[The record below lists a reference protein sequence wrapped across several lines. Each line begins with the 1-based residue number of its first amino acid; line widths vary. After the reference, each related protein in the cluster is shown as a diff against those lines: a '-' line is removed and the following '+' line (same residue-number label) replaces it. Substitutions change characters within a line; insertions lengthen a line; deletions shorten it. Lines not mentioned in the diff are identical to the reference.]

1 MSHWNRSILEILFR
15 LIPHQR
21 FSDGVSDFLIRY
33 PFVCTC
39 FFAAA
44 FYLAW
49 MKNDDHKTVRRYWL
63 LKIVLG
69 FAIAVGITLLVR
81 PWISWPAPARNP
93 AFQDLFPQYLWGQG
107 TNNCFPSHSTLAY
120 FLVGVGFWPLR
131 RDLSIALS
139 LWTLVT
145 VSLPRVY
152 LGGHYPIDV
161 LASMILVF
169 AVLGAIWRWPFPA
182 AVGTWLVSDRPRIS
196 LRNLFLS
203 IWIFELAEGFRV
215 TEFLVNTASRLL
227 SWH

>member
-1 MSHWNRSILEILFR
+1 M
-15 LIPHQR
+15 
-21 FSDGVSDFLIRY
+21 
-33 PFVCTC
+33 CTG

-49 MKNDDHKTVRRYWL
+49 VKNDDRKTVRRCCL
-63 LKIVLG
+63 LKTVVG
-69 FAIAVGITLLVR
+69 FGIAVVITLLVR

-93 AFQDLFPQYLWGQG
+93 TFLHLFPQYLWGQG
-107 TNNCFPSHSTLAY
+107 TANCFPSHSTLAY
-120 FLVGVGFWPLR
+120 FMVAVGFWPLR
-131 RDLSIALS
+131 RDLSIALA
-139 LWTLVT
+139 LWTVIS

-169 AVLGAIWRWPFPA
+169 AVLGATWKWQVPPSLA
-182 AVGTWLVSDRPRIS
+182 KWLVSVAPRIGM
-196 LRNLFLS
+196 RNLFLS

-215 TEFLVNTASRLL
+215 TEFLVNRAGRLS